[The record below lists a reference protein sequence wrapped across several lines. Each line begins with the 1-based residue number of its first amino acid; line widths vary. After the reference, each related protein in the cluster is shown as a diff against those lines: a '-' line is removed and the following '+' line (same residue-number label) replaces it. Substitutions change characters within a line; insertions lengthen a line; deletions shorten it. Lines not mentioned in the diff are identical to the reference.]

1 MIDCIEIT
9 VPTGQFFGENCQ
21 IFTPDLPK
29 MPPKIWKSREIY
41 AQTLNL
47 RTRIRDFVEIDEN
60 Y

>member
-1 MIDCIEIT
+1 MIDCT
-9 VPTGQFFGENCQ
+9 KFALPTGQFFGENCE
-21 IFTPDLPK
+21 FFAPK
-29 MPPKIWKSREIY
+29 SANLPPKIWKSGEIY